1 MKYVFVLWHSYELND
16 GEEDSKLLGIY
27 SSASIANEKTNEYK
41 KLTGFSDHPS
51 MFEVVKYEIGV
62 DHWQEGFVTRV

>member
-1 MKYVFVLWHSYELND
+1 MIDMKYVFVLWHSYELND

-41 KLTGFSDHPS
+41 LVRDSRSISFTKPNSFS
-51 MFEVVKYEIGV
+51 F
-62 DHWQEGFVTRV
+62 